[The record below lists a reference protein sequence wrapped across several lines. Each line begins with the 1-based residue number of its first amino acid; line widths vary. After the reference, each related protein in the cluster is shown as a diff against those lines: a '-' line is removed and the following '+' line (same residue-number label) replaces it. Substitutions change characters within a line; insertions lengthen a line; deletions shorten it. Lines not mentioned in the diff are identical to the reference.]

1 MEKGNPATEKSVK
14 GTMDFKGTLRDLKKK
29 IKKNLKGK

>member
-1 MEKGNPATEKSVK
+1 MKK
-14 GTMDFKGTLRDLKKK
+14 DFDVKGTLRDLKKK